1 MAIGPMDV
9 HLNGSQ
15 PSMSCSHSMRLIGP
29 NSRDHSTTRDWNCH
43 WWHFIRLQVAV
54 VIERL
59 LPGAEWLEVAFQIFP
74 RTCDSDSSVISG
86 IQLIAQLEPRYTVAA
101 APQCW
106 CEIQQCRLKWHEVS
120 RDIPNFQTHPH
131 YTSRAIIMI
140 FPWYPHHIAIMYIC
154 VCIYIYIYIATFG
167 GWTP

>member
-1 MAIGPMDV
+1 MAIGAMDV

-54 VIERL
+54 VIL
-59 LPGAEWLEVAFQIFP
+59 VIAWCWVARSCFPNLSKDMWFKCHFRDTAHSSAWAKIYSRSCAPMLMRNSAVPIEMAWGFQ
-74 RTCDSDSSVISG
+74 G
-86 IQLIAQLEPRYTVAA
+86 YTQFSNASTLYL
-101 APQCW
+101 QS
-106 CEIQQCRLKWHEVS
+106 HYH
-120 RDIPNFQTHPH
+120 DIP
-131 YTSRAIIMI
+131 MI
-140 FPWYPHHIAIMYIC
+140 SPSYSYYVHMC
-154 VCIYIYIYIATFG
+154 VYIYIYIATFG